1 MAAYFWLKKEALT
14 TSMSDLDGLSEAQ
27 AHAFLA
33 GMRWQSEDHQVCPDC
48 GVRDKHYFRCTRL
61 QWSCKH
67 CFKTFSVTSG
77 TAFHGH
83 KLKYHVLLKALF
95 LFAMNQK
102 GLSALALRRYLGV
115 QYRTAYLLMH
125 KIREAI
131 MLNTEVKPLSGHV
144 EIDGGHFSGKKRK
157 PRKVAEKELPK
168 LAKKYQHRDK
178 VGPAENPFHENR
190 RIIIVFRECDT
201 RPLDKGGRPG
211 AIRTITAICNAE
223 DSQVVPLVEKYVKKG
238 SKVYTDELPAYRRL
252 QYIGF
257 SHETVN
263 HSREF
268 SSDAGVNQNQAES
281 YFSRLR
287 RAFIGVFHRITPRYM
302 LDYSCEMSWR
312 EDMRRTDLLG
322 QVADLFYKVTNTPH
336 SKDWRNYVRGNKR
349 EGELR
354 TIPGL

>member
-14 TSMSDLDGLSEAQ
+14 TSMADVDGLSEAS
-27 AHAFLA
+27 AHAYLA
-33 GMRWQSEDHQVCPDC
+33 KLRWQSEDHQVCPDC
-48 GVRDKHYFRCTRL
+48 GVHDRHYYRITRM

-125 KIREAI
+125 KIRESI
-131 MLNTEVKPLSGHV
+131 MVTTQIKPLSGYV
-144 EIDGGHFSGKKRK
+144 QIDGGHFSGKKRK
-157 PRKVAEKELPK
+157 PRKVAEKDAPK
-168 LAKKYQHRDK
+168 LPKKYQHRDK

-190 RIIIVFRECDT
+190 RIIIVFRECDANT
-201 RPLDKGGRPG
+201 GGNG
-211 AIRTITAICNAE
+211 SIRTLTAICNIENDRNLPA
-223 DSQVVPLVEKYVKKG
+223 LVERYVEKN
-238 SKVYTDELPAYRRL
+238 SKVHTDELPAYRSL
-252 QYIGF
+252 KYMGYT
-257 SHETVN
+257 HDTVN

-268 SSDAGVNQNQAES
+268 STDGGVNQNQAES

-322 QVADLFYKVTNTPH
+322 QVTNLFSKVVEAPH
-336 SKDWRNYVRGNKR
+336 STDWRNYVRGNKR
-349 EGELR
+349 AGELR